1 MLAADKLQLQSALKQ
16 QATALKEKEF
26 NLHHSNLM
34 TVGTQAAVLAG
45 LDITMFIEFQPPANS
60 EWGELEMFARCI
72 KFCYYITIVAAFCA
86 NMLVVSHTTSL
97 SVLGAGMALRGPD
110 GSMMTATDG
119 LYDERNSVF
128 YVFGVGL
135 ACTVGSVVLCVW
147 LILSWESALVC
158 MGVTIMTCRRIYRN
172 YVRVVDRFDY
182 DENETV
188 DFTDIFEGPAAIRAV
203 SVPYREVLR
212 RKKKGDSGELR
223 IDTRRIDTRQVQRQN
238 PNSLPSSDSD
248 DEVQGLHCVRAT
260 RRRQPVARNSPS
272 ASGSIDLQ
280 TV

>member
-1 MLAADKLQLQSALKQ
+1 
-16 QATALKEKEF
+16 
-26 NLHHSNLM
+26 
-34 TVGTQAAVLAG
+34 
-45 LDITMFIEFQPPANS
+45 
-60 EWGELEMFARCI
+60 
-72 KFCYYITIVAAFCA
+72 
-86 NMLVVSHTTSL
+86 
-97 SVLGAGMALRGPD
+97 MALRGPD